1 MPPPSSSQIKAGSVV
16 HFAPAIYTLQKP
28 VTGVAGL
35 KTLVSKVSGA
45 TWMALELESVS
56 DADKVS
62 RELRNF
68 IGKDLK
74 AVTVVLVK

>member
-1 MPPPSSSQIKAGSVV
+1 MK
-16 HFAPAIYTLQKP
+16 TLQKP

-35 KTLVSKVSGA
+35 KTLVSRVSGS
-45 TWMALELESVS
+45 TWMALELDTIADV
-56 DADKVS
+56 DKVA

-74 AVTVVLVK
+74 AVTVVLVKG

>member
-1 MPPPSSSQIKAGSVV
+1 MK
-16 HFAPAIYTLQKP
+16 TLQKP

-35 KTLVSKVSGA
+35 KTLVSKVSAA
-45 TWMALELESVS
+45 TWMALELETIA

-62 RELRNF
+62 REIRNF

-74 AVTVVLVK
+74 AVTVVLVKE

>member
-1 MPPPSSSQIKAGSVV
+1 
-16 HFAPAIYTLQKP
+16 
-28 VTGVAGL
+28 
-35 KTLVSKVSGA
+35 
-45 TWMALELESVS
+45 MALELETVA

-74 AVTVVLVK
+74 AVTVLAFK

>member
-1 MPPPSSSQIKAGSVV
+1 MK
-16 HFAPAIYTLQKP
+16 TLQKP

-35 KTLVSKVSGA
+35 RTLVSKVSTA
-45 TWMALELESVS
+45 TWMALELETVA

-74 AVTVVLVK
+74 AVTVVLVKG

>member
-1 MPPPSSSQIKAGSVV
+1 MK
-16 HFAPAIYTLQKP
+16 TLQKP

-35 KTLVSKVSGA
+35 KTLIGRVSVT

-74 AVTVVLVK
+74 AVTVVLVKG

>member
-1 MPPPSSSQIKAGSVV
+1 MK
-16 HFAPAIYTLQKP
+16 TLQKP
-28 VTGVAGL
+28 VAGVAGL
-35 KTLVSKVSGA
+35 KTMLSKVSAA
-45 TWMALELESVS
+45 TWMALELESVA

>member
-1 MPPPSSSQIKAGSVV
+1 MK
-16 HFAPAIYTLQKP
+16 TLQKP

-35 KTLVSKVSGA
+35 RALVSRVSGA

-56 DADKVS
+56 DADKVA
-62 RELRNF
+62 REQRNF

-74 AVTVVLVK
+74 AVTVVLVKG

>member
-1 MPPPSSSQIKAGSVV
+1 MK
-16 HFAPAIYTLQKP
+16 TLQKP

-35 KTLVSKVSGA
+35 RTLVSKVSGA

-74 AVTVVLVK
+74 AVTVVLVKG

>member
-1 MPPPSSSQIKAGSVV
+1 MPA
-16 HFAPAIYTLQKP
+16 T
-28 VTGVAGL
+28 VTNVL
-35 KTLVSKVSGA
+35 TTD
-45 TWMALELESVS
+45 TWTAYELETVA

-74 AVTVVLVK
+74 AVTVLAFK

>member
-1 MPPPSSSQIKAGSVV
+1 MKTI
-16 HFAPAIYTLQKP
+16 QKP

-35 KTLVSKVSGA
+35 RTLVTKVSGA
-45 TWMALELESVS
+45 TWMALELDTIA

-62 RELRNF
+62 GEIKAF

-74 AVTVVLVK
+74 AVTVVLVKG

>member
-1 MPPPSSSQIKAGSVV
+1 MK
-16 HFAPAIYTLQKP
+16 TLQKP
-28 VTGVAGL
+28 IAGVAGL
-35 KTLVSKVSGA
+35 RTLVSKVSTA

-56 DADKVS
+56 DADKVA

-74 AVTVVLVK
+74 AVTVVLVKG

>member
-1 MPPPSSSQIKAGSVV
+1 MK
-16 HFAPAIYTLQKP
+16 TLQKP
-28 VTGVAGL
+28 IAGVAGL
-35 KTLVSKVSGA
+35 RTLVSKVSTA

-56 DADKVS
+56 DADKVA

-74 AVTVVLVK
+74 AVTVLAYK

>member
-1 MPPPSSSQIKAGSVV
+1 MK
-16 HFAPAIYTLQKP
+16 TLQNP

-35 KTLVSKVSGA
+35 RTLISRVSSA
-45 TWMALELESVS
+45 TWMALELETVA

-68 IGKDLK
+68 NGKDLK
-74 AVTVVLVK
+74 AVTVLAYK

>member
-1 MPPPSSSQIKAGSVV
+1 MK
-16 HFAPAIYTLQKP
+16 TLQKP

-35 KTLVSKVSGA
+35 KTLIGRVSVN

-56 DADKVS
+56 DADKVA

-74 AVTVVLVK
+74 AVTVLAFK

>member
-1 MPPPSSSQIKAGSVV
+1 MKTI
-16 HFAPAIYTLQKP
+16 QKP

-35 KTLVSKVSGA
+35 KTLVSRVSAA
-45 TWMALELESVS
+45 TWMALELESVA

-74 AVTVVLVK
+74 AVTVLAYK

>member
-1 MPPPSSSQIKAGSVV
+1 MK
-16 HFAPAIYTLQKP
+16 TLQKP

-35 KTLVSKVSGA
+35 RTLVGRVSTA
-45 TWMALELESVS
+45 TWMALELETIA

-74 AVTVVLVK
+74 AVTVVLVKG

>member
-1 MPPPSSSQIKAGSVV
+1 MK
-16 HFAPAIYTLQKP
+16 TLQKP

-35 KTLVSKVSGA
+35 RTLVGKVSGA
-45 TWMALELESVS
+45 TWMALELDTIA
-56 DADKVS
+56 DADKVA

-74 AVTVVLVK
+74 AVTVVLVKV

>member
-1 MPPPSSSQIKAGSVV
+1 MK
-16 HFAPAIYTLQKP
+16 TLQKP

-35 KTLVSKVSGA
+35 RTLVGKVSSA
-45 TWMALELESVS
+45 TWMALELGSVA
-56 DADKVS
+56 DADKIA

-74 AVTVVLVK
+74 AVTVLA

>member
-1 MPPPSSSQIKAGSVV
+1 MK
-16 HFAPAIYTLQKP
+16 TLQKP

-35 KTLVSKVSGA
+35 RTLVGKVSSA
-45 TWMALELESVS
+45 TWMALELESVA
-56 DADKVS
+56 DADKVA

-74 AVTVVLVK
+74 AVTVVLVKGL

>member
-1 MPPPSSSQIKAGSVV
+1 MK
-16 HFAPAIYTLQKP
+16 TLQKP

-35 KTLVSKVSGA
+35 KSLVSKLSGA
-45 TWMALELESVS
+45 NWMALELESVS
-56 DADKVS
+56 DAEKVS

-74 AVTVVLVK
+74 AVTVVLVKS

>member
-1 MPPPSSSQIKAGSVV
+1 MK
-16 HFAPAIYTLQKP
+16 TLQKP
-28 VTGVAGL
+28 IAGVAGL
-35 KTLVSKVSGA
+35 RALVSRVSTA
-45 TWMALELESVS
+45 TWMALELESVA

>member
-1 MPPPSSSQIKAGSVV
+1 MK
-16 HFAPAIYTLQKP
+16 TLQKP
-28 VTGVAGL
+28 VAGVAGL
-35 KTLVSKVSGA
+35 RTLVSRVSTA

-62 RELRNF
+62 REIKAF

-74 AVTVVLVK
+74 AVTVLAFK

>member
-1 MPPPSSSQIKAGSVV
+1 MK
-16 HFAPAIYTLQKP
+16 TLQKP
-28 VTGVAGL
+28 VAGVAGL
-35 KTLVSKVSGA
+35 KTLVSEVSGA
-45 TWMALELESVS
+45 TWMALELESVA

-74 AVTVVLVK
+74 AVTVVLVKG

>member
-1 MPPPSSSQIKAGSVV
+1 MKTI
-16 HFAPAIYTLQKP
+16 QKP

-35 KTLVSKVSGA
+35 RTLVSKVSGA
-45 TWMALELESVS
+45 TWMALELESVA
-56 DADKVS
+56 DADKIA

-74 AVTVVLVK
+74 AVTVLAYK

>member
-1 MPPPSSSQIKAGSVV
+1 MKTI
-16 HFAPAIYTLQKP
+16 QKT

-35 KTLVSKVSGA
+35 RTLLSRVSFT
-45 TWMALELESVS
+45 TWMALELGSVA
-56 DADKVS
+56 DADKIA

-74 AVTVVLVK
+74 AVTVLA